1 MFLAKT
7 SSHLGLFAVGNFAGT
22 CIAINGTWLW
32 CVRAGTFVMR
42 ANFAFANALVFLRQ
56 LLKEEFDEFLKA
68 CV

>member
-7 SSHLGLFAVGNFAGT
+7 KKSHLGLFAVWNFAGT
-22 CIAINGTWLW
+22 CITIKGTWLW

-56 LLKEEFDEFLKA
+56 LLGKNLTSF
-68 CV
+68 